1 MGGFMNSLTEVFLKV
16 LDMSMAA
23 TWMMLAVA
31 LLRALLKKAPR
42 SLICLMWALTA
53 VRLLCPL
60 SFRSIFS
67 LVPSFSPTDRV
78 IARAAES
85 VITPAAV
92 PSPSPSPSLPAVT
105 KAPQA
110 AASTVNLT
118 EILAVIWL
126 AGVVATL
133 ICAAVSYVRLR
144 KKVAITAPLEGNILL
159 CDSVSSPF
167 ILGVIRPKIY
177 LPSDMDGEKNVSLC
191 SPMRERISP
200 AKTTC

>member
-1 MGGFMNSLTEVFLKV
+1 MGGFMNSLTEVFIKV

-78 IARAAES
+78 IARTAES
-85 VITPAAV
+85 VISPAAV
-92 PSPSPSPSLPAVT
+92 PSPSPSPASRRWRLPRCS
-105 KAPQA
+105 A
-110 AASTVNLT
+110 A
-118 EILAVIWL
+118 
-126 AGVVATL
+126 
-133 ICAAVSYVRLR
+133 
-144 KKVAITAPLEGNILL
+144 
-159 CDSVSSPF
+159 
-167 ILGVIRPKIY
+167 
-177 LPSDMDGEKNVSLC
+177 
-191 SPMRERISP
+191 
-200 AKTTC
+200 

>member
-92 PSPSPSPSLPAVT
+92 PSPSPSLPAVT

-110 AASTVNLT
+110 AA
-118 EILAVIWL
+118 
-126 AGVVATL
+126 
-133 ICAAVSYVRLR
+133 
-144 KKVAITAPLEGNILL
+144 
-159 CDSVSSPF
+159 
-167 ILGVIRPKIY
+167 
-177 LPSDMDGEKNVSLC
+177 
-191 SPMRERISP
+191 
-200 AKTTC
+200 